1 MIPRLWLCILMS
13 AAACGGGSAPS
24 APTTSAPTTS
34 APTTTGGGTPGGTVP
49 TATDIPLTARP
60 HMDAATLALYNKVRG
75 RAGWLLGVGVL
86 ATASNPFATVA
97 SSAVPARWQ
106 ELYGSST
113 PASIEWEMA
122 EQNNPSVV
130 RDWTGLSAFAAS
142 GGLPWIR
149 ISMNN
154 FTVPYVRGS
163 TPPPQG
169 GMNDTRGGAAAVLP
183 GGSAHAAFMTWAQQL
198 AREVKAVGKPVVLRP
213 LHEGDGQWFWW
224 GGHAANYIALWR
236 QLFQVFQDEGTR
248 NVIWLW
254 ATGDVCPNSTC
265 IASGFYPGDA
275 YVDMLGVD
283 LYFTAGSLPA
293 SAHSSLAMLES
304 LGLDKPVVISEF
316 GPAARADFWQQAP
329 AALAGIKRFRGFS
342 LWLARGWNIWN
353 GGGSLVDASSDAA
366 TRAAFAVFLADSR
379 VLSLASFQSSR

>member
-1 MIPRLWLCILMS
+1 MNERRRLYMTMLALTV
-13 AAACGGGSAPS
+13 AYGGCSAPS
-24 APTTSAPTTS
+24 TSTAPAAPAPPSA
-34 APTTTGGGTPGGTVP
+34 GGGTPSGTVP

-60 HMDAATLALYNKVRG
+60 HMDAPTLALYNKVRS

-86 ATASNPFATVA
+86 ASASNPFTTVA

-106 ELYGSST
+106 ELYGAST

-130 RDWTGLSAFAAS
+130 RDWTGLSSFAAS
-142 GGLPWIR
+142 GGLPWVR

-163 TPPPQG
+163 TPPQG

-183 GGSAHAAFMTWAQQL
+183 GGSAHAAFMAWAQQL

-213 LHEGDGQWFWW
+213 LHEGNGQWFWW
-224 GGHAANYIALWR
+224 GGHATNFVALWR
-236 QLFQVFQDEGTR
+236 QLFQLFQDEGAH

-254 ATGDVCPNSTC
+254 AAADICPNANC
-265 IASGFYPGDA
+265 NALAFYPGDA
-275 YVDMLGVD
+275 YVDVLGVD
-283 LYFTAGSLPA
+283 LYFTAGSLTA
-293 SAHSSLAMLES
+293 SAQSSVALLES
-304 LGLDKPVVISEF
+304 LGLDKPIVIAEF

-329 AALAGIKRFRGFS
+329 TALAGIKRLRGFS
-342 LWLARGWNIWN
+342 LWLARGWNIWD
-353 GGGSLVDASSDAA
+353 GGGSLVDATSDAA
-366 TRAAFAVFLADSR
+366 TRAAFAAFLADSR
-379 VLSLASFQSSR
+379 VLSLASLQSGR